1 MTDAAG
7 QVRAAS
13 WRRMLAARPLH
24 NAAAEVTAGADE
36 LRIAVRTKRPRWM
49 VPPPSWIVPLR
60 PTRTVRLDRVGSR
73 VWHLC
78 DGERT
83 VEQVVE
89 EFARGYN
96 LTFHEA
102 RVAVTG
108 YLRQLVQ
115 RGALAVEM
123 PTEGGPR

>member
-1 MTDAAG
+1 MSDPAARP
-7 QVRAAS
+7 QRAS
-13 WRRMLAARPLH
+13 WRRMLAAIPRR
-24 NAAAEVTAGADE
+24 NAAAEVIKEAGSV
-36 LRIAVRTKRPRWM
+36 RIAVQSRPPWWL
-49 VPPPSWIVPLR
+49 VGPLR
-60 PTRTVRLDRVGSR
+60 WLLPVRRARVVRLDRVGGW
-73 VWHLC
+73 VWGLC

-89 EFARGYN
+89 AFADRYN

-123 PTEGGPR
+123 PPEGPRE